1 MASKYITFCAAV
13 YFIQSVAG
21 QSVYTPNCECRSITI
36 SDNGGP
42 LAITSIGPIA
52 PSGIAVATDLGL
64 AGDLDLSGA
73 LPYLSAVAF
82 EGQFNTNGTAP
93 VSYGCGD
100 CVAITQEVGNPS
112 GVNAGLSPSYS
123 SSTINSCGR
132 RS

>member
-1 MASKYITFCAAV
+1 MASKYITFCATV
-13 YFIQSVAG
+13 YFIQSIAG
-21 QSVYTPNCECRSITI
+21 QSIYTPNCDCRSITI
-36 SDNGGP
+36 SDNGGS
-42 LAITSIGPIA
+42 LAITSTGPIA
-52 PSGIAVATDLGL
+52 PSGIAVATDLSL

-100 CVAITQEVGNPS
+100 CVAITQEIGNPS
-112 GVNAGLSPSYS
+112 AVNAGLSSGYS
-123 SSTINSCGR
+123 TSAINSCSR

>member
-1 MASKYITFCAAV
+1 MAFKFIICTSAFLVQSIIAQSPSCA
-13 YFIQSVAG
+13 
-21 QSVYTPNCECRSITI
+21 CRSITI
-36 SDNGGP
+36 SENVGP

-82 EGQFNTNGTAP
+82 EGQFNTNGKAP

-100 CVAITQEVGNPS
+100 CVAITQELRNPS
-112 GVNAGLSPSYS
+112 SVNAGLSSGYS
-123 SSTINSCGR
+123 TGTINTCGR